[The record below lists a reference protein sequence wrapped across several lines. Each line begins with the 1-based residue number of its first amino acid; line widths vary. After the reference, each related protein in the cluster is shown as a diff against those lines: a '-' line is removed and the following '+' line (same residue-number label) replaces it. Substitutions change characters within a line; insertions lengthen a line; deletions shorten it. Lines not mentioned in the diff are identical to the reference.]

1 MFKFTRVMLFLV
13 GCLSHTVAHADNAS
27 SRDWSPLLATTITDS
42 MPLPAYDSTS
52 PVRSFSSS
60 FDKLDF
66 QDSSTVGRAS
76 KLRSLSLLTLAQFKK
91 SRLFLGI
98 NSRGVLGLHFNA
110 ANPGDDRSIEVA
122 RMPYLRNQAS
132 D

>member
-1 MFKFTRVMLFLV
+1 MFKVNRVMLFIIGFLFH
-13 GCLSHTVAHADNAS
+13 SVAQADDS
-27 SRDWSPLLATTITDS
+27 SSQDWSPSLSTTLNES
-42 MPLPAYDSTS
+42 LPLPEYEPTSSTQSLS
-52 PVRSFSSS
+52 PGL
-60 FDKLDF
+60 DKLHF

-91 SRLFLGI
+91 SRLFLGV

-110 ANPGDDRSIEVA
+110 AKHGDDRSLEVA
-122 RMPYLRNQAS
+122 RMPYLRNQVP